1 MLTSAT
7 GDHTI
12 AEQVDANGV
21 TKEYSVNDGT
31 LTIDV
36 DSKPVVRARNEGVV
50 NFSGDTV
57 KIIGDGTAGG
67 TVNTVFAYDGSSIN
81 FNNINTFVSG
91 FSYAGLRLQENS
103 SLTSNNLSLINDRTQ
118 DNGDADGGGY
128 GVLINSSSFTAN
140 GAADIKLMANK
151 NDGYTYAMYILGTD
165 PYARFKL
172 RAAISADGVGALTS
186 VAALAASG
194 AQIVFEDGADITAK
208 NGLDNTGVQIDGGS
222 LISNGLTK
230 VTVSGSDGAD
240 NQGMLSWGASI
251 NMGETVID
259 VSGGDEAGGLEIS
272 DSTVA
277 FVGDLNL
284 KAVGNVKAEALDVH
298 SSTFTAGNVSVTA
311 QGDSS
316 ARGFYVDDNGSA
328 ELSGGLTAFVDGGAD
343 GSTALDVQ
351 GRFSALF
358 GNITAE
364 GEESEGIYS
373 QAGDVAFTDGVRIN
387 AATGIYLQSDDS
399 GKAAVGN
406 FGGYSEVIADKSGK
420 GNTGVQVRR
429 STLNMADA
437 KISANGG
444 NAAGLVLRGGEASF
458 SGTLAVDASGS
469 QSTGINV
476 REYFNNDDSSGGHLT
491 AKDVSV
497 AVNGQ
502 SSAVGFNLE
511 HSRADVDG
519 HLNIDAIGTAARGL
533 MVRSNSSFTG
543 NTAFIS
549 VKGENAASTAIF
561 AGDAGNISFAEDVVT
576 DALSTAVAEDKD
588 SSISFA
594 KGLLTLANDTS
605 MTALDGAAISV
616 NSTGAGVVAY
626 TGTTSTESDG
636 TIDMTM
642 NGTNSYWRMTG
653 DSSASTLVN
662 SGALLDMTADGNKF
676 STLTLANLNG
686 ANGIVAMDIDA
697 SKNADNSDVILVGD
711 TFSGTQRVSFN
722 RVDSQVDADAAGTVI
737 AKVNNNSGTFIAP
750 ADEESSIF
758 YKRYLLDTKASETAG
773 YTTDWYIKEL
783 ASIDPSVKPT
793 TTVNSVMSAASLNYH
808 TWRTQNDKLMQRMGD
823 LRKGGGANNGAWF
836 RFGGSKISLGG
847 GHGFDNEYM
856 YYEVGYDRIIRETS
870 QYTWFGGVAF
880 SYGEGDSSYSRGDG
894 DNESKAVSL
903 YLTQINKGG
912 SYLDLVFKLGRWDN
926 DFAVYNTYG
935 ERITGETE
943 STGISFSAE
952 YGKKIA
958 LNKNGF
964 YIEPQ
969 AQLTYGHLDGDTYT
983 TSNGVSVH
991 QEGIESLVGRVG
1003 FNLGWDISKTSNIYL
1018 KASVLH
1024 EFLGDYGVSMSDAT
1038 GRVRLTG
1045 DYGDTW
1051 FEYGLGAAFKLG
1063 KPNSANFLYF
1073 DVERSEGGD
1082 LDMEWRWNAG
1092 FRFEM

>member
-1 MLTSAT
+1 MQANGLTVDIDRSSITDGDYGYGGYIDNASLTVRDKADIQIKGNNADIRTNALRLTNGAVAVLEKGGKLTASGSKNENWGLAVEKGASFTSKGNLTITASGGYDWENREPSAYGIYMNSSTGEFSDKTSISASGNSYMNIGILSRESELKMAETVVNARDGYTAEAFSIFGGSAEITGDLTATAEEADKAYGVRLAT
-7 GDHTI
+7 GQTGC
-12 AEQVDANGV
+12 A
-21 TKEYSVNDGT
+21 K
-31 LTIDV
+31 
-36 DSKPVVRARNEGVV
+36 
-50 NFSGDTV
+50 
-57 KIIGDGTAGG
+57 
-67 TVNTVFAYDGSSIN
+67 
-81 FNNINTFVSG
+81 
-91 FSYAGLRLQENS
+91 
-103 SLTSNNLSLINDRTQ
+103 
-118 DNGDADGGGY
+118 
-128 GVLINSSSFTAN
+128 FTAN
-140 GAADIKLMANK
+140 NVDVTVEGKEAAGGVQINGDDTTANLSGILTAKVSGGTDYSYGLQVRDTATFSALYGDVSVESENGIGLELK
-151 NDGYTYAMYILGTD
+151 NDG
-165 PYARFKL
+165 
-172 RAAISADGVGALTS
+172 
-186 VAALAASG
+186 
-194 AQIVFEDGADITAK
+194 
-208 NGLDNTGVQIDGGS
+208 
-222 LISNGLTK
+222 
-230 VTVSGSDGAD
+230 
-240 NQGMLSWGASI
+240 
-251 NMGETVID
+251 GET
-259 VSGGDEAGGLEIS
+259 
-272 DSTVA
+272 
-277 FVGDLNL
+277 
-284 KAVGNVKAEALDVH
+284 
-298 SSTFTAGNVSVTA
+298 TFT
-311 QGDSS
+311 
-316 ARGFYVDDNGSA
+316 NGA
-328 ELSGGLTAFVDGGAD
+328 K
-343 GSTALDVQ
+343 
-351 GRFSALF
+351 
-358 GNITAE
+358 
-364 GEESEGIYS
+364 
-373 QAGDVAFTDGVRIN
+373 IN
-387 AATGIYLQSDDS
+387 AATGVSLDSSTATFGGFSEITSDKSKSGTNIAIDASQSVLNMENAQLTATGGRTAHGLHING
-399 GKAAVGN
+399 GKANLTGDAVYVTVQGATDGN
-406 FGGYSEVIADKSGK
+406 SGI
-420 GNTGVQVRR
+420 TV
-429 STLNMADA
+429 T
-437 KISANGG
+437 
-444 NAAGLVLRGGEASF
+444 
-458 SGTLAVDASGS
+458 
-469 QSTGINV
+469 
-476 REYFNNDDSSGGHLT
+476 NDDVQGSGGMLT
-491 AKDVSV
+491 AKSLSIEASGNV
-497 AVNGQ
+497 AKGFLVEKNSGAEISGHLYIKASDALKPDTQVFGLEVGAGARFDGDTAQIIADGMYGVGVYTHNDGSNVIFDGNAYVKAAEGVKVENAQSTFNGATLIE
-502 SSAVGFNLE
+502 STEGAGKAVSAVGEVTASSATFK
-511 HSRADVDG
+511 SDVM
-519 HLNIDAIGTAARGL
+519 T
-533 MVRSNSSFTG
+533 
-543 NTAFIS
+543 
-549 VKGENAASTAIF
+549 NAAITAEAADEKSEIIF
-561 AGDAGNISFAEDVVT
+561 E
-576 DALSTAVAEDKD
+576 
-588 SSISFA
+588 

-605 MTALDGAAISV
+605 MTASDGAAISV

-626 TGTTSTESDG
+626 TGTTSAESDG
-636 TIDMTM
+636 TIDMKM
-642 NGTNSYWRMTG
+642 NGANSYWRMTG
-653 DSSASTLVN
+653 DSRASTLAN

-676 STLTLANLNG
+676 STLTLDNLNG
-686 ANGIVAMDIDA
+686 ANGLVAMDIDA
-697 SKNADNSDVILVGD
+697 SKNTDNSDVILVGD

-722 RVDSQVDADAAGTVI
+722 RVDSQADADAAGTVI
-737 AKVNNNSGTFIAP
+737 AKVNHNSGTFIAP

-808 TWRTQNDKLMQRMGD
+808 TWRSQNDKLMQRMGD

-1024 EFLGDYGVSMSDAT
+1024 EFLGDYGVGMSDAT